1 VTKEKFLKNKLK
13 LIEKY
18 KQGVKTLEN
27 GYMKNLRLVDYFD
40 MVERYK
46 NAMKKVIK
54 ENGFE
59 CS

>member
-1 VTKEKFLKNKLK
+1 